1 MRRVATAL
9 AVTGLLALGACN
21 RTPAENN
28 AQQVRDAAENKAEGE
43 ENKAAEVRETS
54 DNRAEVHENKADAI
68 RETGE
73 NQADA
78 IEANDTAR

>member
-28 AQQVRDAAENKAEGE
+28 AQQVREEADNKAEGE
-43 ENKAAEVRETS
+43 ENKAAEERETG
-54 DNRAEVHENKADAI
+54 DNRAEVHENKADTYRA
-68 RETGE
+68 TGE
-73 NQADA
+73 NEADA